1 MAITIKVIAFFFFFE
16 IKYKSE
22 KVDLNGV
29 EALV

>member
-1 MAITIKVIAFFFFFE
+1 MAITIKVIAFFFFE

-29 EALV
+29 KTLV